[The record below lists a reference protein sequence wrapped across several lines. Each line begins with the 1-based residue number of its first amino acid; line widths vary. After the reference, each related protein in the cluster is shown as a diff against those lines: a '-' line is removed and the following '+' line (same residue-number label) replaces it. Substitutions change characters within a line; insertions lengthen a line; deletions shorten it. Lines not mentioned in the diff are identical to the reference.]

1 MIGRPAGS
9 PALAMLAM
17 LASGVVV
24 VTGLAALQR
33 PGPIAMTSGSEE
45 SAAPDRARE
54 QVISCE
60 KLPHVP
66 GKSITTTLVDFP
78 PGVVVP
84 SHRHAGSV
92 TAYVLKGTLQSQLN
106 SDPVGTFGPG
116 SSWFEPP
123 GTLHAYVANPSA
135 TEPAQIMAIFV
146 ADSDCGKLTIFENE

>member
-1 MIGRPAGS
+1 MIGRAIHP
-9 PALAMLAM
+9 AMLAM
-17 LASGVVV
+17 LASGIIVIA
-24 VTGLAALQR
+24 GLAALSR
-33 PGPIAMTSGSEE
+33 HDPIAMSAGVEE
-45 SAAPDRARE
+45 SAAPSRARE

-106 SDPVGTFGPG
+106 SDPIGTFGPG
-116 SSWFEPP
+116 ASWFEPP
-123 GTLHAYVANPSA
+123 GTLHTYVANPST

>member
-1 MIGRPAGS
+1 MIGRATHPATL
-9 PALAMLAM
+9 ALV
-17 LASGVVV
+17 ASGIIAVA
-24 VTGLAALQR
+24 GFAALSHR
-33 PGPIAMTSGSEE
+33 GPIAMTASTEE
-45 SAAPDRARE
+45 SAAVSRARE

-106 SDPVGTFGPG
+106 SDPIGTFGPG
-116 SSWFEPP
+116 GSWFEPP
-123 GTLHAYVANPSA
+123 GTLHTYVANPSPA
-135 TEPAQIMAIFV
+135 EPAQIMAIFV
-146 ADSDCGKLTIFENE
+146 ADSDCGKLTIFEDE

>member
-1 MIGRPAGS
+1 MIGRAIHPA
-9 PALAMLAM
+9 ALAL
-17 LASGVVV
+17 LASGIIVIA
-24 VTGLAALQR
+24 GLAALSR
-33 PGPIAMTSGSEE
+33 HGPIAMSAGVEE
-45 SAAPDRARE
+45 SAAPSRARE

-66 GKSITTTLVDFP
+66 GRSITTTLVEFP
-78 PGVVVP
+78 PGVIVP

-116 SSWFEPP
+116 GSWFEPP
-123 GTLHAYVANPSA
+123 GTLHTYVANPSP
-135 TEPAQIMAIFV
+135 TEPAEIMAIFV

>member
-1 MIGRPAGS
+1 MIGRAFNPA
-9 PALAMLAM
+9 ALAL
-17 LASGVVV
+17 LASGIVVIA
-24 VTGLAALQR
+24 GLAALSR
-33 PGPIAMTSGSEE
+33 HAPIAMTAGTEE
-45 SAAPDRARE
+45 SVAPSRAHE

-60 KLPHVP
+60 RLPHVP

-116 SSWFEPP
+116 GSWFEPP
-123 GTLHAYVANPSA
+123 GTLHTYVANPST

-146 ADSDCGKLTIFENE
+146 ADSDCGKLTIFEEE

>member
-1 MIGRPAGS
+1 MIGRAIHPA
-9 PALAMLAM
+9 ALAMLV
-17 LASGVVV
+17 SGVIVIA
-24 VTGLAALQR
+24 GLAALSR
-33 PGPIAMTSGSEE
+33 HDPIAMSPGTEE
-45 SAAPDRARE
+45 SAAPSRARE

-60 KLPHVP
+60 RLPHVP
-66 GKSITTTLVDFP
+66 GKSITTTLVEFP

-116 SSWFEPP
+116 GSWFEPP
-123 GTLHAYVANPSA
+123 GTLHTYVANPST
-135 TEPAQIMAIFV
+135 TEPAEIMAIFV

>member
-1 MIGRPAGS
+1 MIGRRANHAPV
-9 PALAMLAM
+9 AMLA
-17 LASGVVV
+17 LASGVIVFA
-24 VTGLAALQR
+24 GFAALR
-33 PGPIAMTSGSEE
+33 HNAPVAMTSGTEE
-45 SAAPDRARE
+45 SRAPSRAHE

-106 SDPVGTFGPG
+106 SDPVGTFGAG
-116 SSWFEPP
+116 GSWFEPP
-123 GTLHAYVANPSA
+123 GTLHTYVANPSA

-146 ADSDCGKLTIFENE
+146 ADSDCGKLTIFEEE

>member
-1 MIGRPAGS
+1 MTGRLAGA
-9 PALAMLAM
+9 PALAMLAL
-17 LASGVVV
+17 LASGIVVIA
-24 VTGLAALQR
+24 GLAALR
-33 PGPIAMTSGSEE
+33 HSGPIAMTSSGAE
-45 SAAPDRARE
+45 SASPSRARE

-60 KLPHVP
+60 KLPNVP

-116 SSWFEPP
+116 GNWFEPP
-123 GTLHAYVANPSA
+123 GTLHTYVANPS
-135 TEPAQIMAIFV
+135 TNEPAQIMAIFV
-146 ADSDCGKLTIFENE
+146 ADSDCGKLTIFEEE

>member
-1 MIGRPAGS
+1 MIGRATHPATL
-9 PALAMLAM
+9 ALV
-17 LASGVVV
+17 ASGIIAVA
-24 VTGLAALQR
+24 GFAALSYR
-33 PGPIAMTSGSEE
+33 GPIAMTASTEE
-45 SAAPDRARE
+45 SAAVSRARE

-116 SSWFEPP
+116 GSWFEPP
-123 GTLHAYVANPSA
+123 GTLHTYVANPSPA
-135 TEPAQIMAIFV
+135 EPAQIMAIFV
-146 ADSDCGKLTIFENE
+146 ADSDCGKLTIFEDE

>member
-1 MIGRPAGS
+1 MIRRSVS
-9 PALAMLAM
+9 PAALAM
-17 LASGVVV
+17 LASGVIVIA
-24 VTGLAALQR
+24 GLAALR
-33 PGPIAMTSGSEE
+33 HAEPIAMSAGTEE
-45 SAAPDRARE
+45 SAAPSRARE

-92 TAYVLKGTLQSQLN
+92 TAYVLQGTLQSQLN

-116 SSWFEPP
+116 GSWFEPP
-123 GTLHAYVANPSA
+123 GTLHTYVANPST
-135 TEPAQIMAIFV
+135 TEPARIMAIFV
-146 ADSDCGKLTIFENE
+146 ADSDCGKLTIFEGE